1 MTLNWTAEQD
11 ATITRMHSDG
21 VSLTK
26 AAESLGVH
34 RKTLTNRLRQL
45 GLSRAQIAVPVVW
58 DDAKKSELT
67 RLWDAKWPSR
77 AIAAE
82 MGISK
87 NAVIGEAHRLKLESR
102 ERVAK
107 PKAPR
112 KPRHTPHQRNAFDKV
127 FAPFAYVPTE
137 GDVNPRHLQWAEISP
152 GDGLCRQPYGKAA
165 PFTYCGH
172 PVQRSSSYCP
182 VHHAINCVPWRPTA
196 NREQV
201 HADRINR
208 FRAYKAELVEA

>member
-11 ATITRMHSDG
+11 ATITQMHSDG

-26 AAESLGVH
+26 IADTVGVH
-34 RKTLTNRLRQL
+34 RKTITLRMGQL
-45 GLSRAQIAVPVVW
+45 GLSRAQIAIPIVW

-87 NAVIGEAHRLKLESR
+87 NAVIGQAHRLKLESR

-107 PKAPR
+107 PKPPR
-112 KPRHTPHQRNAFDKV
+112 KPRTPHQRNAFDKV
-127 FAPFAYVPTE
+127 FAPFAYVPSAA
-137 GDVNPRHLQWAEISP
+137 DVEPLNISFADLAENS
-152 GDGLCRQPYGKAA
+152 CRYPTGEA
-165 PFTYCGH
+165 PITFCGH
-172 PVQRSSSYCP
+172 PKRASSSYCAS
-182 VHHAINCVPWRPTA
+182 HHALCWVPWRPTA